1 MATAAAPIKSDK
13 KKLIRR
19 SGPDRSQQIRHAVQA
34 AFVLLNAWLG
44 IQFFLWVRFYERGGT
59 GFYVPLSAGAEGWLP
74 IAGLMNLKYFLS
86 TGKVPPV
93 HPAAALASTLPA
105 GGCSGGRG

>member
-1 MATAAAPIKSDK
+1 MATAFVPHPSHKEEK

-19 SGPDRSQQIRHAVQA
+19 LCPDRSQQIRHAVQA
-34 AFVLLNAWLG
+34 AFVLLNTWLG

-59 GFYVPLSAGAEGWLP
+59 GIYVSRPAGAEGWLP

-86 TGKVPPV
+86 TGKVPAV
-93 HPAAALASTLPA
+93 HPAAM
-105 GGCSGGRG
+105 